1 MHLIKSSNNS
11 TVLLRKKEA
20 SKGVDN
26 NLEMKKMLKI
36 GLGLLCLIMIFSCS
50 KKAFETQKE
59 LLDYIQNE
67 ENGYFYKKTIVGVD
81 YVLQYRPTDL
91 LVKQEL
97 GDQVDAAQV
106 DKLRQKYHKYL
117 YFNLSMSK
125 NNQELLN
132 SVAQDKAKF
141 GQMVNDLAF
150 GMEEKVHMYTPEKDT
165 LTMADFIYPRMYGM
179 SNSTAI
185 MIVYPRD
192 TKYMNQD
199 YLNFGIEDLGLDTDD
214 IKFKLNTKALKNEPQ
229 LKY

>member
-20 SKGVDN
+20 SKGIDN
-26 NLEMKKMLKI
+26 NVEMKKRLKI

-59 LLDYIQNE
+59 LLDYVQNE
-67 ENGYFYKKTIVGVD
+67 ENGYFYKKTVVGVD

-91 LVKQEL
+91 LVQQEL
-97 GDQVDAAQV
+97 GDKGNPAQV
-106 DKLRQKYHKYL
+106 EKLRQKYNKYL

-132 SVAQDKAKF
+132 GVARDKAKF
-141 GQMVNDLAF
+141 GQMVNELAF
-150 GMEEKVHMYTPEKDT
+150 GMEEKVHLYTPEKDT
-165 LTMADFIYPRMYGM
+165 LAMADFIYPRMYGM
-179 SNSTAI
+179 SNATSI
-185 MIVYPRD
+185 LIVYPRD
-192 TKYMNQD
+192 TKFMSQD
-199 YLNFGIEDLGLDTDD
+199 YLNFVIEDLGLDTGD

-229 LKY
+229 LKF